1 MTPDD
6 SALERATMRRVSLR
20 LIPFIL
26 LLYIL
31 NYLDRTNVGIAAL
44 QMNRDLHFSPAAYS
58 FGAGVFFLAYALFE
72 VPSNIFLARVGPRFW
87 IARIMISWGI
97 IATLMMF
104 VRTPTQF
111 YVLRFL
117 LGVAEAGFF
126 PGIVFY
132 LSQWF
137 PVSMR
142 ARAQSRFMLGIPL
155 SNTIGGIIGGAL
167 LSLDGK
173 LGLAGWQWLFVLEGL
188 PSVLFGISVFFYLT
202 DRPADAHWLTK
213 QQRDWLVARLASEEQ
228 ASTTPH
234 GLPPLL
240 ALANGM
246 LWLTAF
252 AYLLVNTGAYAY
264 QFWGPTIIRDTLG
277 TSSTNTG
284 FVVAL
289 IGVATAITMLLV
301 SSSSDRHQER
311 FLHAAFSAM
320 MVCVGAIGAALLP
333 TPALRI
339 CALALMPMGMGSFLS
354 PYFCL
359 PGMLFRGAALAAAIA
374 LVNSVGNLGGF
385 FGPNVIGTLVGITG
399 SNTGA
404 FLCLAA
410 LAFVSAAICVSL
422 RKSVTFR

>member
-1 MTPDD
+1 
-6 SALERATMRRVSLR
+6 MRRVTLR

-44 QMNRDLHFSPAAYS
+44 QMNRDLKFSPAAYS
-58 FGAGVFFLAYALFE
+58 LGAGIFFIAYALFE
-72 VPSNIFLARVGPRFW
+72 VPSNIFLTRVGPRFW
-87 IARIMISWGI
+87 IARIMVTWGI
-97 IATLMMF
+97 IASAMMF
-104 VRTPTQF
+104 VRTPMHF

-126 PGIVFY
+126 PGIVYY

-142 ARAQSRFMLGIPL
+142 ARAQSRFMLGIPF
-155 SNTIGGIIGGAL
+155 SNMIGGVIGGAL

-173 LGLAGWQWLFVLEGL
+173 MGIAGWQWLFVLEGL
-188 PSVLFGISVFFYLT
+188 PSILIGVTVFFYLT
-202 DRPADAHWLTK
+202 DRPADAKWLADD
-213 QQRDWLVARLASEEQ
+213 QRAWLVARLAQEDD
-228 ASTTPH
+228 ASPATH
-234 GLPPLL
+234 GLPPMR

-246 LWLTAF
+246 LWLTAL

-277 TSSTNTG
+277 TSSANTG

-289 IGVATAITMLLV
+289 IGVATAISMLLV
-301 SSSSDRHQER
+301 SSSSDRHHER
-311 FLHAAFSAM
+311 FLHAAFSAA
-320 MVCVGAIGAALLP
+320 MVGTGAIGAALLP
-333 TPALRI
+333 TPVLRI
-339 CALALMPMGMGSFLS
+339 CALALMPMGMASFLS

-385 FGPNVIGTLVGITG
+385 IGPNVIGTLVSITG

-410 LAFVSAAICVSL
+410 LAFTSAAICLGL
-422 RKSVTFR
+422 RRGVTFRSPGAA